1 MQKHSNGKHNA
12 AIYLLSSRVKLLEE
26 CLLHLYKNW
35 NFQYDYPI
43 YVHHFDNIY
52 SEEFKNRVKNNI
64 SSKIYFHQ
72 IDYEVPSFINE
83 TELFYN
89 RKYLKYVRK
98 SFSKKRL
105 GYLHMEHFVT
115 NITSYGKTGCLV
127 NELRQFDKLMRID
140 DESYFKSKI
149 EFDLFDVLDNYPFA
163 TGYTWSKYSYRE
175 LDTRENLWKFY
186 KQYISDKKIIPKS
199 KILEKA
205 IKENDEKLMHDLK
218 WSAGNLN
225 LYNMNIFKNNEQW
238 DNYLRE
244 INNSGGTYKH
254 RWGDIE
260 CIGLFGYTFFKTPIF
275 DLKLKDKNLYNNK
288 FPSIFSDIAPSVGAS
303 FNLHNF
309 LPLKWFSQI
318 KNFIK
323 KFIGK
328 STLKD
333 D

>member
-1 MQKHSNGKHNA
+1 MQKNSNGKHNA

-35 NFQYDYPI
+35 NFQYDYPV

-52 SEEFKNRVKNNI
+52 SEEFKNKVKNNI
-64 SSKIYFHQ
+64 SSKIYFYQ

-89 RKYLKYVRK
+89 RKYLKYVK
-98 SFSKKRL
+98 EGFSKKRV
-105 GYLHMEHFVT
+105 GYLHMLHFVS
-115 NITSYGKTGCLV
+115 NITSFGKKGCLV
-127 NELRQFDKLMRID
+127 KELKQFDKLMRID
-140 DESYFKSKI
+140 DDSYFKSKI
-149 EFDLFDVLDNYPFA
+149 KFDLFDILDSYPFA
-163 TGYTWSKYSYRE
+163 TGYTWSKQSYRE

-186 KQYISDKKIIPKS
+186 KQYISDKKITPKS

-205 IKENDEKLMHDLK
+205 IKENDEKLMHSLK

-225 LYNMNIFKNNEQW
+225 LYSMDIIKNNKQW
-238 DNYLRE
+238 DNYLEE
-244 INNSGGTYKH
+244 INNSGGVYKH

-260 CIGLFGYTFFKTPIF
+260 IIDLFFHTYLTKPF
-275 DLKLKDKNLYNNK
+275 DLKLKDKNLYSNK
-288 FPSIFSDIAPSVGAS
+288 FPSIFSDIAPSVGTS
-303 FNLHNF
+303 FNTHNF
-309 LPLKWFSQI
+309 LPLKWFGQI

-328 STLKD
+328 STLTR
-333 D
+333 